1 MEDTMTQSQ
10 ANQEQSQYWNEQ
22 AGPKWVR
29 RQAQL
34 DAQIEPLG
42 LVAMQHADMKPGER
56 VLDIGC
62 GCGQTAMELA
72 ERVGPNGS
80 TLGAELSQPMLARA
94 QERQRERK
102 LDNLEFVQADAQTY
116 AFAQAHFD
124 LIFSR
129 FGVMFFA
136 DPTAAFRNLQAALRP
151 DGRLCFLCW
160 QPLAQNDWVKVP
172 LGAAAQHVSL
182 PPRPAPG
189 TPGPFSLGDPDRI
202 REVLGAA
209 GFANIGI
216 EPHATDLNLGGVK
229 TVDEAVTF
237 LLDIGPMVAV
247 LRDAEEAIR
256 QRAIEEVRTALRPY
270 VSADG
275 VQLRGAT
282 WIVTARPAG

>member
-1 MEDTMTQSQ
+1 MTQSQ

-34 DAQIEPLG
+34 DTQIEPLG
-42 LVAMQHADMKPGER
+42 LAAMQHADIKPGER

-62 GCGQTAMELA
+62 GCGQTALELA
-72 ERVGPNGS
+72 QRVGPNGS
-80 TLGAELSQPMLARA
+80 VLGADLSQPMLARA
-94 QERQRERK
+94 QERQREQK
-102 LDNLEFVQADAQTY
+102 LNKLEFIQADAQTH
-116 AFAQAHFD
+116 AFAQEYFD
-124 LIFSR
+124 LVFSR

-136 DPTAAFRNLQAALRP
+136 DPTAAFQNLRTTLQP

-172 LGAAAQHVSL
+172 LGAAAQHVQR
-182 PPRPAPG
+182 PPRPVPG

-202 REVLGAA
+202 REVLGAS
-209 GFANIGI
+209 GFRNIGI
-216 EPHATDLNLGGVK
+216 KPHEADLNLGGAK

-247 LRDAEEAIR
+247 LRDAEETVR

-270 VSADG
+270 ANAGG
-275 VQLRGAT
+275 VRLRGAT
-282 WIVTARPAG
+282 WIVTARPGR